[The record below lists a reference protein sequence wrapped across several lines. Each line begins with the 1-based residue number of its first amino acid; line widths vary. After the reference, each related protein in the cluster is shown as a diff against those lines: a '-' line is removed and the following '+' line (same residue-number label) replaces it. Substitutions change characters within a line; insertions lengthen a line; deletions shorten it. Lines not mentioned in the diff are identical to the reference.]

1 MRYWYS
7 WLILTK
13 TQDCL
18 WYDSAYDSIYSD
30 LMKKIDQ
37 FRDPKSPNLINVA
50 GYDPTLGEIRFA
62 FYEYSESMSI
72 GIWVESQPSIP
83 LLSGDHIL
91 ELLNAMGDAKP
102 V

>member
-13 TQDCL
+13 TQDHP
-18 WYDSAYDSIYSD
+18 WYDSAYDPMYSD

-37 FRDPKSPNLINVA
+37 FRNPKSPNFINVA
-50 GYDPTLGEIRFA
+50 
-62 FYEYSESMSI
+62 
-72 GIWVESQPSIP
+72 
-83 LLSGDHIL
+83 
-91 ELLNAMGDAKP
+91 KP